1 MKKFLLAIGIG
12 LFISCG
18 GVKKTQEALNSGDYN
33 NAIHKAI
40 ANLVDN
46 KTKKGNQAYVILL
59 EEAFKKNTEREL
71 KQIAFLQKSGNPAN
85 YEEIYNSYINLKQI
99 EDRIA
104 PLLPLPIYEENRDA
118 KFNFK
123 DYDSKIIASKIQLSD
138 YLYSNASMLLS
149 NALQKEDYRKAYND
163 LNYLEKINPGYKD
176 TRNKIQEA
184 HAKGLD
190 YVSVNLY
197 NDTEQIIPVRLEEE
211 LLNFNTYGLNNLWT
225 EYHTVQD
232 NNMNYDY
239 EMNVIF
245 KDINIT
251 PEQIKEKQI
260 SKEKQVKDGFTYAL
274 DRNGNQVKDSLGNKI
289 KIDKFKTVKCDF
301 YQFTQ
306 FKAAQVTGQVSF
318 TDLKTKQQINSYPLA
333 SEFVFEHVYAKYNGD
348 KLALDNDLISLLSLA
363 AVPFP
368 TNEEMVY
375 DAGEDLKNKLKG
387 IVTRQQFN

>member
-1 MKKFLLAIGIG
+1 MKKFLLLSSI
-12 LFISCG
+12 LFFISCG
-18 GVKKTQEALNSGDYN
+18 GVKKTQEALNSGNYSS
-33 NAIHKAI
+33 AINKALE
-40 ANLVDN
+40 NLVDN
-46 KTKKGNQAYVILL
+46 KTKKGNQAYVLLL

-71 KQIAFLQKSGNPAN
+71 KQITFLQKNNNPSS
-85 YEEIYNSYINLKQI
+85 YEEIYNSYLNLRTI
-99 EDRIA
+99 EERIQ

-118 KFNFK
+118 KFSFK
-123 DYDSKIIASKIQLSD
+123 DYDSKIISAKNQLSD
-138 YLYSNASMLLS
+138 YLYTNA
-149 NALQKEDYRKAYND
+149 NALLTGALHKEDYRKAYND
-163 LNYLEKINPGYKD
+163 LNYLEKINPGFKD
-176 TRNKIQEA
+176 TRSKIQEA
-184 HAKGLD
+184 HDKGLD
-190 YVSVNLY
+190 YVSVNLF

-225 EYHTVQD
+225 EYHTVQ
-232 NNMNYDY
+232 NNSLKYDY

-375 DAGEDLKNKLKG
+375 DAGEDLKAKLKG
-387 IVTRQQFN
+387 IITRHQFN